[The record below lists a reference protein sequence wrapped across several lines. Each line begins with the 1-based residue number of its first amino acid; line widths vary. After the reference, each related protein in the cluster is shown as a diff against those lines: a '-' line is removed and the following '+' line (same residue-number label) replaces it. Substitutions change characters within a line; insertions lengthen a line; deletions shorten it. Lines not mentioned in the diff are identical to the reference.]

1 MDLLIFLT
9 LFCQTI
15 QAFSLNGF
23 QRSSFA
29 LRSEDV
35 AIASFRSSVTK
46 SQEPPFE
53 VTMEALI
60 IYHAEHGDL
69 VIPSNF
75 VMPFNSPYP
84 PMLQGLNLASLV
96 YQMKW
101 WRDNVSTSKERQQQ
115 LNDMGFI
122 WGRLQT
128 KWDLIVEALG
138 AYKTWRKDTDYYPVM
153 TTTECENEG
162 ESEGENEK
170 NLKINNS
177 NGSPIWIE
185 VVDVAESFV
194 VPQSPH
200 FPVATWTLP
209 LGYLVKMIRLHSW
222 FISGP
227 HKFERIQLLNSIGLV
242 WDKSE
247 RKVCERSE
255 RGLDEDENTSH
266 Y

>member
-1 MDLLIFLT
+1 M
-9 LFCQTI
+9 
-15 QAFSLNGF
+15 
-23 QRSSFA
+23 
-29 LRSEDV
+29 
-35 AIASFRSSVTK
+35 
-46 SQEPPFE
+46 
-53 VTMEALI
+53 
-60 IYHAEHGDL
+60 
-69 VIPSNF
+69 
-75 VMPFNSPYP
+75 
-84 PMLQGLNLASLV
+84 
-96 YQMKW
+96 
-101 WRDNVSTSKERQQQ
+101 STSKERQQQ

-222 FISGP
+222 FISGT

-255 RGLDEDENTSH
+255 RGLDRREYEPLLN
-266 Y
+266 